1 MSRSM
6 DELDN
11 RRMSLR
17 WGSESRE
24 RRQDFVYFILEKSC
38 SQHGYG
44 ALNMYLGKFLE
55 GSGDVAEEGQWRR
68 VVELR
73 LQFIIAL

>member
-6 DELDN
+6 DQLDN

-17 WGSESRE
+17 RGSESRE
-24 RRQDFVYFILEKSC
+24 RRRDFVYLEELFATVGATK
-38 SQHGYG
+38 HGYG

-55 GSGDVAEEGQWRR
+55 GRGNVAKEGQWRK
-68 VVELR
+68 L
-73 LQFIIAL
+73 